1 MKKDILQKIKDIAT
15 DVLNLETVEA
25 EVVKPEEEVKVELAQ
40 ATLENGT
47 VIEAESFEAGQPVF
61 IVNEEERVAL
71 PVGEYEFEGG
81 VLVVSEEGVIGEV
94 KEKAAEEAPEEEM
107 AAEYVTK
114 DEFNEAINEIKSLFS
129 AHKKESDEKVQTLED
144 EKTELQKV
152 IDETPDAEPIVNKP
166 KEAVELKQVP
176 ASDKKGRIYQ
186 FLNSKK

>member
-1 MKKDILQKIKDIAT
+1 MKENETQ
-15 DVLNLETVEA
+15 TVEA
-25 EVVKPEEEVKVELAQ
+25 PVEEAAQ
-40 ATLENGT
+40 
-47 VIEAESFEAGQPVF
+47 EAPAEEAPA
-61 IVNEEERVAL
+61 EE
-71 PVGEYEFEGG
+71 
-81 VLVVSEEGVIGEV
+81 
-94 KEKAAEEAPEEEM
+94 AAEEAPEEEEM

-166 KEAVELKQVP
+166 KEAVELKRVP